1 MSGILA
7 SMIDGLLI
15 GSVYGLAA
23 MGLSLIWGVMD
34 VINLTHGAM
43 IALGMFGMYLLFNAT
58 AVNAY
63 FLVLPL
69 IAAGFALGI
78 LVYWLSV
85 NWVIDRPILMSL
97 LSTFA
102 VNMMVIGIGTA
113 IWSTSPYNVN
123 FTMPGITFGDYTFTG
138 NHIAAASSAVVIALL
153 LELFLRRTRTG
164 KAIRA
169 VADNRDAA
177 ELMGISSTRVLMIA
191 FAIGI
196 ALAVA
201 SGALVSTLF
210 PFTILSG
217 AGYQLKSF
225 VVTVLAGLGK
235 PFGALV
241 EGVLLG
247 LLEGAV
253 SPFIAVSWIPLIEF
267 GLFVLVL
274 IVFPRGISERPRHDP
289 PPAVTLAHS
298 PAGRTLRMASLAR

>member
-1 MSGILA
+1 MSGIVA

-43 IALGMFGMYLLFNAT
+43 IALGMFGMYLLFSAIGGS
-58 AVNAY
+58 AY
-63 FLVLPL
+63 VLLIPA
-69 IAAGFALGI
+69 IAAGLILGFI
-78 LVYWLSV
+78 VYWLSV
-85 NWVIDRPILMSL
+85 NWVVGRPQLMSL

-123 FTMPGITFGDYTFTG
+123 VSLPGITVGDYTFTG
-138 NHIAAASSAVVIALL
+138 NHIAAAISAVVIALL
-153 LELFLRRTRTG
+153 LELFLYRTRAG

-177 ELMGISSTRVLMIA
+177 ELMGISSTRVLAFA

-196 ALAVA
+196 ALAFA

-217 AGYQLKSF
+217 SGYQLKSF

-235 PFGALV
+235 PLGALAA
-241 EGVLLG
+241 GVLLG

-267 GLFVLVL
+267 GLFVVVL
-274 IVFPRGISERPRHDP
+274 ILFPRGIF
-289 PPAVTLAHS
+289 
-298 PAGRTLRMASLAR
+298 GRATA

>member
-1 MSGILA
+1 MSGIFA

-43 IALGMFGMYLLFNAT
+43 IALGMFGMYLMFNAT

-63 FLVLPL
+63 LLLLPL
-69 IAAGFALGI
+69 IAGGLILGI
-78 LVYWLSV
+78 IVYWLAV
-85 NWVIDRPILMSL
+85 NWVVDRPILMSL

-113 IWSTSPYNVN
+113 IWSTSPYNVD
-123 FTMPGITFGDYTFTG
+123 FSVPGITVGDYTFTG
-138 NHIAAASSAVVIALL
+138 NHMFAAMSAVVIALL

-169 VADNRDAA
+169 VADNRNAA

-241 EGVLLG
+241 AGVLLG

-274 IVFPRGISERPRHDP
+274 IVFPRGIF
-289 PPAVTLAHS
+289 
-298 PAGRTLRMASLAR
+298 GRATA

>member
-34 VINLTHGAM
+34 VINLTHGSM
-43 IALGMFGMYLLFNAT
+43 IALGMFGMYLLFAAIAGNP
-58 AVNAY
+58 Y
-63 FLVLPL
+63 VLLIPV
-69 IAAGFALGI
+69 IAAGLLLGI
-78 LVYWLSV
+78 AVYWLSV
-85 NWVIDRPILMSL
+85 NWVVGRSQLMSL

-113 IWSTSPYNVN
+113 IWSTSPYNVD
-123 FTMPGITFGDYTFTG
+123 FSLSGITVGAYTFTG
-138 NHIAAASSAVVIALL
+138 NHIAAAISALVIALL
-153 LELFLRRTRTG
+153 LEAFLYHTRAG

-177 ELMGISSTRVLMIA
+177 ELMGISSTRVLMVA

-196 ALAVA
+196 ALAAA

-241 EGVLLG
+241 AGVLLG

-267 GLFVLVL
+267 GLFVIVL
-274 IVFPRGISERPRHDP
+274 IFFPRGIFGK
-289 PPAVTLAHS
+289 ATA
-298 PAGRTLRMASLAR
+298 

>member
-34 VINLTHGAM
+34 VINLTHGSV
-43 IALGMFGMYLLFNAT
+43 IALGMFGMYILFA
-58 AVNAY
+58 AFPVNAY
-63 FLVLPL
+63 ILLLPV
-69 IAAGFALGI
+69 IAAGLLLGLLI
-78 LVYWLSV
+78 YWISV
-85 NWVIDRPILMSL
+85 HWVIGRSQLSSL

-102 VNMMVIGIGTA
+102 VNMMIIGIGTA

-123 FTMPGITFGDYTFTG
+123 FTLRGFTVGAYTFTG
-138 NHIAAASSAVVIALL
+138 NHIAAATAAVIIALA
-153 LELFLRRTRTG
+153 LELFLYRTRPG

-169 VADNRDAA
+169 VADNREAA
-177 ELMGISSTRVLMIA
+177 ELMGISSTMVLALA

-196 ALAVA
+196 ALAA
-201 SGALVSTLF
+201 SSGALVSTLF

-217 AGYQLKSF
+217 AGYQMKSF

-235 PFGALV
+235 PLGALAA
-241 EGVLLG
+241 GVLLG

-253 SPFIAVSWIPLIEF
+253 TPFIAVSWIPLIEF
-267 GLFVLVL
+267 GLFVVVLVA
-274 IVFPRGISERPRHDP
+274 FPKGIF
-289 PPAVTLAHS
+289 
-298 PAGRTLRMASLAR
+298 ARATA

>member
-7 SMIDGLLI
+7 SMIDGLLV

-43 IALGMFGMYLLFNAT
+43 IALGMFGMYLLAGLIAT
-58 AVNAY
+58 NAY
-63 FLVLPL
+63 VLVLPVIVLGL
-69 IAAGFALGI
+69 ILGTF
-78 LVYWLSV
+78 VYWISV
-85 NWVIDRPILMSL
+85 HWVIGRSHLMSL

-102 VNMMVIGIGTA
+102 VNMIIIGLGTA

-123 FTMPGITFGDYTFTG
+123 FSLPGITMGDYTFTG
-138 NHIAAASSAVVIALL
+138 NHIAAAIAALVIALL
-153 LELFLRRTRTG
+153 LEAFLYRTRPG

-169 VADNRDAA
+169 VADNREAA
-177 ELMGISSTRVLMIA
+177 ELMGISSTMVLTIA

-196 ALAVA
+196 ALAMA

-217 AGYQLKSF
+217 GVYELKSF

-235 PFGALV
+235 PLGALFA
-241 EGVLLG
+241 GLLLG

-253 SPFIAVSWIPLIEF
+253 TPFIAVSWIPLIEF
-267 GLFVLVL
+267 GLFVVVLVA
-274 IVFPRGISERPRHDP
+274 FPKGIF
-289 PPAVTLAHS
+289 
-298 PAGRTLRMASLAR
+298 GRATA

>member
-7 SMIDGLLI
+7 SMIDGVLI
-15 GSVYGLAA
+15 GAVYGLAA

-34 VINLTHGAM
+34 VINLTHGAV
-43 IALGMFGMYLLFNAT
+43 IALGMFGMYLLFA
-58 AVNAY
+58 AFPINAY
-63 FLVLPL
+63 FLLLPI
-69 IAAGFALGI
+69 IAMGLALGLI
-78 LVYWLSV
+78 IYWTSV
-85 NWVIDRPILMSL
+85 HWVINRPQLASL

-102 VNMMVIGIGTA
+102 VNMIIIGLGTA

-123 FTMPGITFGDYTFTG
+123 FTLRGITIGAYTFTG
-138 NHIAAASSAVVIALL
+138 NHMAAASAAVVIALA
-153 LELFLRRTRTG
+153 LELFLYRTRPG

-169 VADNRDAA
+169 VADNREAA
-177 ELMGISSTRVLMIA
+177 ELMGISSTMVLALA

-196 ALAVA
+196 ALAAA

-217 AGYQLKSF
+217 AGYQMKSF

-241 EGVLLG
+241 AGVLLG

-253 SPFIAVSWIPLIEF
+253 TPFIAVSWIPMIEF
-267 GLFVLVL
+267 GLFVVVLVA
-274 IVFPRGISERPRHDP
+274 FPRGIF
-289 PPAVTLAHS
+289 
-298 PAGRTLRMASLAR
+298 GRATA